1 MKTVKK
7 TLIIALAFILTLAT
21 TLNVFAVDSSEISTE
36 AEVIISESTE
46 QPQEQIIL
54 EETTVPDTTE
64 TVTPDISEK
73 IYGITLNPDK
83 IFMLP
88 NDTFQ
93 LEVGFLT
100 SPPENPLRT
109 EFIEEEATEVLVT
122 EAQIDEELTE
132 ASETTTDIQEETT
145 KAEEETTV
153 IAEESTTYPEEITE
167 TTVAESEPEPETETE
182 TATEHTTVTETE
194 EYTETPEIVTD
205 AQSEVYAENISGI
218 ISDSELALEPITEE
232 ENETLDLIWS
242 SSDEAVAAIGLN
254 GLIYSRELGTAT
266 VTAST
271 PDGVFTAS
279 CEVSVVEEIP
289 EENSA
294 SVMPLD
300 AAYEVALSPNTSWSD
315 KPGHWAVK
323 VSTEFTVNFDVYKCD
338 DKGNY
343 TGSEADISS
352 LVNWQSSDT
361 SVATVDI
368 YGRVTGLKE
377 GSTTITVSAKNGD
390 NISVYNPIHVTVY
403 TPYSST
409 RPGMAK
415 AWVSQYK
422 STIADCHTDRQ
433 AGVVSPGTLLT
444 LLGTSGGY
452 ILGTIQGQTGQYFMW
467 ANNLYDQTNGTVTIC
482 KSGTTSDTRRHWD
495 MYTTQTVT
503 LALTDGASATWTTSD
518 SSIAK
523 INNYTTYTGKTA
535 TITPIAEGTAYITA
549 NSGGKIDVIHVTV
562 ITRFYDENGIKENKV
577 GVTTVWCNNFKCTHT
592 KCTILGRKDSI
603 TETEMMITMYGESN
617 GFYYAHP
624 HGTNKYI
631 YIWKG
636 NVKEQK
642 FDIECELMDY
652 VSDTELYAAQG
663 MAMDENYCYSFEI
676 AKKSGCSAEHR
687 LFRYNINTGERMI
700 MQPDSSVGK
709 LYHANDAALVEFTE
723 NGVNQ
728 TYLFVATMDSELDE
742 SDPTP
747 NRQIVQLKVDPSGQ
761 YSEKARFP
769 IPLGQKATGITLL
782 SGGGTQ
788 PAVFLIR
795 IAGKGFY
802 EVTIANGRDKNIL
815 LWEDYAPSKLYL
827 GDTTSVKGTA
837 QGTYYDKENDKLY
850 LAYCGIPDENDVED
864 LSKNRVYQYVNIKN
878 ASGALSCNA
887 SYDVNLEE
895 SSKEFEI
902 ESISFR
908 SENKKD
914 VDLWFTTFEYGKKDS
929 GIYTA
934 NNITKE

>member
-7 TLIIALAFILTLAT
+7 ILIITLVFILTLAT
-21 TLNVFAVDSSEISTE
+21 TLNVFAVDLSGISAESEI
-36 AEVIISESTE
+36 VISESAE

-54 EETTVPDTTE
+54 KGTTVPDTTE
-64 TVTPDISEK
+64 TASSDITEK

-93 LEVGFLT
+93 LEVGFLA

-122 EAQIDEELTE
+122 EAQTDEELTE

-153 IAEESTTYPEEITE
+153 IAEESTTYPDEITE
-167 TTVAESEPEPETETE
+167 TTVAESETEAE
-182 TATEHTTVTETE
+182 TATEYTTSAETE
-194 EYTETPEIVTD
+194 EHTEISKIVADT
-205 AQSEVYAENISGI
+205 QSEASAENISEI
-218 ISDSELALEPITEE
+218 ISDTDLTLEPITEE

-300 AAYEVALSPNTSWSD
+300 AAYQVALSPNTSWSA

-323 VSTEFTVNFDVYKCD
+323 VSTEFTLNFDVYKCD
-338 DKGNY
+338 SSGNY
-343 TGSEADISS
+343 IGDEADISS
-352 LVNWQSSDT
+352 LVNWQSSDS

-422 STIADCHTDRQ
+422 STVIDCHTDRQ
-433 AGVVSPGTLLT
+433 AGVVSPGTLLN

-482 KSGTTSDTRRHWD
+482 KSGTASDTR
-495 MYTTQTVT
+495 M
-503 LALTDGASATWTTSD
+503 
-518 SSIAK
+518 
-523 INNYTTYTGKTA
+523 
-535 TITPIAEGTAYITA
+535 
-549 NSGGKIDVIHVTV
+549 
-562 ITRFYDENGIKENKV
+562 
-577 GVTTVWCNNFKCTHT
+577 
-592 KCTILGRKDSI
+592 
-603 TETEMMITMYGESN
+603 
-617 GFYYAHP
+617 
-624 HGTNKYI
+624 
-631 YIWKG
+631 
-636 NVKEQK
+636 
-642 FDIECELMDY
+642 
-652 VSDTELYAAQG
+652 
-663 MAMDENYCYSFEI
+663 
-676 AKKSGCSAEHR
+676 
-687 LFRYNINTGERMI
+687 
-700 MQPDSSVGK
+700 
-709 LYHANDAALVEFTE
+709 
-723 NGVNQ
+723 
-728 TYLFVATMDSELDE
+728 
-742 SDPTP
+742 
-747 NRQIVQLKVDPSGQ
+747 
-761 YSEKARFP
+761 
-769 IPLGQKATGITLL
+769 
-782 SGGGTQ
+782 
-788 PAVFLIR
+788 
-795 IAGKGFY
+795 
-802 EVTIANGRDKNIL
+802 
-815 LWEDYAPSKLYL
+815 
-827 GDTTSVKGTA
+827 
-837 QGTYYDKENDKLY
+837 
-850 LAYCGIPDENDVED
+850 
-864 LSKNRVYQYVNIKN
+864 
-878 ASGALSCNA
+878 
-887 SYDVNLEE
+887 
-895 SSKEFEI
+895 
-902 ESISFR
+902 
-908 SENKKD
+908 
-914 VDLWFTTFEYGKKDS
+914 
-929 GIYTA
+929 
-934 NNITKE
+934 